1 MKKAIWLVILV
12 LLFSGCYS
20 KDPSKESAP
29 SSQDRESNSSSAT
42 TEATS
47 PEEKNTTVSD
57 EATEEHGESQRPVK
71 KVVILDKAEE
81 LFVIPVNQGENSLKA
96 MVFTPMDQLP
106 EGVTI
111 EEQDHYEYG
120 PDAFAVRSDDE
131 AFVVDTYNMRV
142 LRVKK
147 GNDIEAKAFDNL
159 TVGPLFDM
167 ILVHETCVYVVGR
180 KGVGCW
186 NTESGEVTTIAHNF
200 EKADDFFPSHLIWQ
214 DGLIICN
221 GYSDGMNLRMD
232 EDNRTFTETT
242 DGYSFQTI
250 NDKKFRVSL
259 LGMEWVIPWEK
270 MWISVVGPGPDG
282 SLFTL
287 ANDKEVK
294 DGRWLETFVQQYGNK
309 ESAKN
314 SEEVLSSVRI
324 PMASVWWPPHS
335 MATVGPDGVYA
346 FVVEEQTAS
355 IVKLIS
361 FESVD

>member
-1 MKKAIWLVILV
+1 
-12 LLFSGCYS
+12 
-20 KDPSKESAP
+20 
-29 SSQDRESNSSSAT
+29 
-42 TEATS
+42 
-47 PEEKNTTVSD
+47 
-57 EATEEHGESQRPVK
+57 
-71 KVVILDKAEE
+71 
-81 LFVIPVNQGENSLKA
+81 
-96 MVFTPMDQLP
+96 
-106 EGVTI
+106 
-111 EEQDHYEYG
+111 
-120 PDAFAVRSDDE
+120 
-131 AFVVDTYNMRV
+131 
-142 LRVKK
+142 
-147 GNDIEAKAFDNL
+147 
-159 TVGPLFDM
+159 
-167 ILVHETCVYVVGR
+167 VVGG

-232 EDNRTFTETT
+232 EENRTFTETT

-259 LGMEWVIPWEK
+259 LGMEWVIPSEK

-294 DGRWLETFVQQYGNK
+294 DGRWHETFVQQYGNK

-361 FESVD
+361 FGSVE